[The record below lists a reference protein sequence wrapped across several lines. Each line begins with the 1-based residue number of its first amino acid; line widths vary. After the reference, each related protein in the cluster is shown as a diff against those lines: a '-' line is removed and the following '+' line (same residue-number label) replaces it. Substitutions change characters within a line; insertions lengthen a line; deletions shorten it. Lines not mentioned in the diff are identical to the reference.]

1 MQVTQDRQWKV
12 CLPRCWTPLEGL
24 LHVCRYFAAVMT
36 AQLHAVVARDVTVE
50 GLPALLLEQAQE
62 LHVVA
67 QTLRYMMTGSAPG
80 LLLKAW
86 LLLAQVR

>member
-1 MQVTQDRQWKV
+1 M
-12 CLPRCWTPLEGL
+12 
-24 LHVCRYFAAVMT
+24 CRYFAAVMT
-36 AQLHAVVARDVTVE
+36 AQLHAVVARDVAVE

-67 QTLRYMMTGSAPG
+67 QTLRYMMAGSAPG

-86 LLLAQVR
+86 LLLAQVG

>member
-1 MQVTQDRQWKV
+1 M
-12 CLPRCWTPLEGL
+12 
-24 LHVCRYFAAVMT
+24 CRYFAAVMT

-67 QTLRYMMTGSAPG
+67 QTLRYMMAGSAPG

-86 LLLAQVR
+86 LLLAQVG

>member
-1 MQVTQDRQWKV
+1 M
-12 CLPRCWTPLEGL
+12 
-24 LHVCRYFAAVMT
+24 CRYFAAAMT

-50 GLPALLLEQAQE
+50 GLSPLLLEQAQE

-67 QTLRYMMTGSAPG
+67 QTLRIMMAGSTPG
-80 LLLKAW
+80 LLLKVW

>member
-1 MQVTQDRQWKV
+1 
-12 CLPRCWTPLEGL
+12 
-24 LHVCRYFAAVMT
+24 MT

-67 QTLRYMMTGSAPG
+67 QTLRYMMAGSAPG

-86 LLLAQVR
+86 LLLAQVG